1 MHQNLIETEL
11 AALHQRKLSLLEAD
25 IPPESSFEK
34 WLDEFVSVV
43 DGTNKLA
50 ALHQRKLLLLEAD
63 IPPESSFEEWLNEFV
78 SVVDETNK
86 LKKELLEVK

>member
-1 MHQNLIETEL
+1 MKMKTEIEAEL

-25 IPPESSFEK
+25 IPPESSFKK

-43 DGTNKLA
+43 DKTN
-50 ALHQRKLLLLEAD
+50 E
-63 IPPESSFEEWLNEFV
+63 
-78 SVVDETNK
+78 

>member
-1 MHQNLIETEL
+1 MKMKAEIETEL

-43 DGTNKLA
+43 G
-50 ALHQRKLLLLEAD
+50 
-63 IPPESSFEEWLNEFV
+63 
-78 SVVDETNK
+78 ETNK
-86 LKKELLEVK
+86 LKKELLEVKQ

>member
-25 IPPESSFEK
+25 IPPESSFEE

-43 DGTNKLA
+43 D
-50 ALHQRKLLLLEAD
+50 E
-63 IPPESSFEEWLNEFV
+63 I
-78 SVVDETNK
+78 NK

>member
-1 MHQNLIETEL
+1 MKMKAEIETEL

-43 DGTNKLA
+43 G
-50 ALHQRKLLLLEAD
+50 
-63 IPPESSFEEWLNEFV
+63 
-78 SVVDETNK
+78 ETNK

>member
-1 MHQNLIETEL
+1 MKMRTEIETEL

-25 IPPESSFEK
+25 IPPESSFKE

-43 DGTNKLA
+43 DKTN
-50 ALHQRKLLLLEAD
+50 E
-63 IPPESSFEEWLNEFV
+63 
-78 SVVDETNK
+78 

>member
-1 MHQNLIETEL
+1 MKMRTEIETEL

-25 IPPESSFEK
+25 IPPESSFKE
-34 WLDEFVSVV
+34 WLD
-43 DGTNKLA
+43 
-50 ALHQRKLLLLEAD
+50 
-63 IPPESSFEEWLNEFV
+63 EFV